1 MLRLSGDGVSDDD
14 IAVRF
19 RRSPDFVRRV
29 LDLARLPGRHMPDA
43 IPMGAGVHS
52 LRPLER
58 CVLGWRERGASHAE
72 IAPRF
77 RRSETFTE
85 QVETLARYKLTVD
98 SE

>member
-1 MLRLSGDGVSDDD
+1 MLRLAGDGVPEDD
-14 IAVRF
+14 IAARF

-29 LDLARLPGRHMPDA
+29 LDLARLPDRHAPDA
-43 IPMGAGVHS
+43 IPMSAGVHS

-58 CVLGWRERGASHAE
+58 CVLGWRARGASHAE

-77 RRSETFTE
+77 RRSESFME
-85 QVETLARYKLTVD
+85 QVEALARYKLTVD